1 VLEHVYAPRLINL
14 SSGSL
19 NGCKVSEAELEDLGQ
34 KLKQYMKS
42 GTPAERRIA
51 RYFSDHLN
59 ELPFETASSVADRLE
74 LSPMTV
80 GRFLRALGYQGL
92 DGIKV
97 HLRDNVP
104 PATWPLPNAIEQLQ
118 KDVSEGRP
126 LAGLMTEQIEM
137 LHHVYNL
144 ASQPQ
149 WHDAIATVLSAS
161 EVFIATH
168 QSMSGIGR
176 HFCDRLGFS
185 RDGVQFSDGANGSYV
200 EILAHQSTD
209 PLLVVV
215 DSYRFS
221 KSRLIARSARRSGY
235 KVILVTG
242 QYTEWAHEFAN
253 ITLALPPPRAGGRE
267 SLSAMAAL
275 LEFFATAVIHSAG
288 DEAEIRGRRI
298 AELEGMFADAPL
310 R

>member
-1 VLEHVYAPRLINL
+1 M
-14 SSGSL
+14 
-19 NGCKVSEAELEDLGQ
+19 EDLTQ

-97 HLRDNVP
+97 HLRENVA
-104 PATWPLPNAIEQLQ
+104 PATWQIPQSIEQLQ

-126 LAGLMTEQIEM
+126 FAGLMAEQIEM

-144 ASQPQ
+144 AAQPQ
-149 WHDAIATVLSAS
+149 WLEAVAMILSSS
-161 EVFIATH
+161 EVFVAAH
-168 QSMSGIGR
+168 QSMAGLGN
-176 HFCDRLGFS
+176 HFCERLTSARDHVYFS
-185 RDGVQFSDGANGSYV
+185 SGANGSYI
-200 EILAHQSTD
+200 ELLGHQSSD
-209 PLLVVV
+209 ALLVVI
-215 DSYRFS
+215 DSHRFA
-221 KSRLIARSARRSGY
+221 KSRLLARSARRSGY
-235 KVILVTG
+235 KVLLITG

-253 ITLALPPPRAGGRE
+253 TTLSLPPLRAGSRE
-267 SLSAMAAL
+267 NVTGMTAL
-275 LEFFATAVIHSAG
+275 LEFFTASVAHSSG
-288 DEAEIRGRRI
+288 EEADIRSRRI
-298 AELEGMFADAPL
+298 IELEGMFADTPL

>member
-1 VLEHVYAPRLINL
+1 VK
-14 SSGSL
+14 S
-19 NGCKVSEAELEDLGQ
+19 SEAELEDLTQ

-97 HLRDNVP
+97 HLRETVT
-104 PATWPLPNAIEQLQ
+104 PATWQIPHSIEQLQ

-126 LAGLMTEQIEM
+126 FAGFMAEQIEM

-144 ASQPQ
+144 AAQPQ
-149 WHDAIATVLSAS
+149 WLEAVALVLSSS
-161 EVFIATH
+161 EVFVAAH
-168 QSMSGIGR
+168 QSAAGLGN
-176 HFCDRLGFS
+176 HFCERLTSARDHVHFS
-185 RDGVQFSDGANGSYV
+185 PGANGSYI
-200 EILAHQSTD
+200 E
-209 PLLVVV
+209 LLGHPSSDALLIVI
-215 DSYRFS
+215 DSHRFA
-221 KSRLIARSARRSGY
+221 KSRLLARSARRSGY
-235 KVILVTG
+235 KVLLVTG

-253 ITLALPPPRAGGRE
+253 ATLSLPPLRAGSRE
-267 SLSAMAAL
+267 NLTGMTAL
-275 LEFFATAVIHSAG
+275 LEFLAAAVVHSAG
-288 DEAEIRGRRI
+288 EEAEVRGRRI
-298 AELEGMFADAPL
+298 AELEGMFADTPL